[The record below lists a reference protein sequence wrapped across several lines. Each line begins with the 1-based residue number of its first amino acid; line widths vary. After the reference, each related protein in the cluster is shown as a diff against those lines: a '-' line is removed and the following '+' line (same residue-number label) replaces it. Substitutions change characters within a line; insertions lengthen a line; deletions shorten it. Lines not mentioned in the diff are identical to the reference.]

1 MRGANYV
8 LRRTAYVV
16 ITVFVAVTINFFL
29 FRVLP
34 GSAVT
39 DLSRVPGGSLQLRHE
54 LTVQFGLNKPK
65 WEQYLIYLREL
76 VHGNLGVSYRYELP
90 VRGLIWTAVKNTVP
104 MVGLGTLIAIL
115 AGVLSGVVSAWR
127 RKRLTDHLASSI
139 AIAFWAMP
147 VQWLA
152 LLMLIGFAAY
162 LPTNGMSNPYLIDPS
177 FFTHMKDVLR
187 HMILPS
193 AVVALTLYGQFA
205 LITRSSVLETL
216 GQDYILTARAKGLPN
231 RVVMAR
237 HALRNALLPIVT
249 LAALSIGQV
258 VGGVVL
264 IESVFSWPG
273 IGNLTYDA
281 VLGRDYPVLQGA
293 FLTLTLSVVFFNY
306 VADLLYFKLDPR
318 IAE

>member
-1 MRGANYV
+1 MNGA
-8 LRRTAYVV
+8 AYV
-16 ITVFVAVTINFFL
+16 IHRTIYAVLTIIAALTLNFFL

-39 DLSRVPGGSLQLRHE
+39 NLSRVPGASLQLRHE
-54 LTVQFGLNKPK
+54 LTAQFGLNKPK
-65 WEQYLIYLREL
+65 WEQFLIYLREL
-76 VHGNLGVSYRYELP
+76 AHGNLGVSYEYELS
-90 VRGLIWTAVKNTVP
+90 VRSLIWTAVKNTIP
-104 MVGLGTLIAIL
+104 MVGLGTLIAIV
-115 AGVLSGVVSAWR
+115 AGVLSGLVGAWR
-127 RKRLTDHLASSI
+127 RNRLTDHLTSST

-152 LLMLIGFAAY
+152 LLLLVEFSSY
-162 LPTNGMSNPYLIDPS
+162 LPTNGMMNPYLLDPTW
-177 FFTHMKDVLR
+177 FEHLKDVLR

-193 AVVALTLYGQFA
+193 AAVALTLYGQFA

-216 GQDYILTARAKGLPN
+216 GQDYILTARAKGLTN
-231 RVVMAR
+231 RRIIVR

-249 LAALSIGQV
+249 LAALAIGQI

-273 IGNLTYDA
+273 IGLVTYHA
-281 VLGRDYPVLQGA
+281 VLARDYPMLQGA
-293 FLTLTLSVVFFNY
+293 FLTLALSVVLCNY

-318 IAE
+318 IAQ